1 MEELNKLYQDRLVA
15 DEERRTD
22 EVTTRRPVVAFAFF
36 MFGQVNRDIQM
47 LQAKAMNLKI
57 KDCAQSYRNF
67 YMKWGRFPH
76 VSG

>member
-1 MEELNKLYQDRLVA
+1 MEGLNKLYQDRLVA

-22 EVTTRRPVVAFAFF
+22 E
-36 MFGQVNRDIQM
+36 VNRDIQM

-76 VSG
+76 VSR

>member
-1 MEELNKLYQDRLVA
+1 MEELNKLYHDCLVA
-15 DEERRTD
+15 DQERRTD
-22 EVTTRRPVVAFAFF
+22 EVTFSTRCVCVF
-36 MFGQVNRDIQM
+36 MFGCDQVNRDIQM

-76 VSG
+76 VSR